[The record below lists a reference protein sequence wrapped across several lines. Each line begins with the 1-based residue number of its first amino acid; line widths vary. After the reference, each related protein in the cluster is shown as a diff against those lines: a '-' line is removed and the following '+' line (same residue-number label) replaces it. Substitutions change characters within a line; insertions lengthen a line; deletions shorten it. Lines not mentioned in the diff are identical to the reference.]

1 VRFIRLLR
9 SGALGLRVVAAR
21 PVMAAITMIG
31 ASAHLGRRLRPSDQ
45 ESYAKLARQY
55 LPKLAQRQFG

>member
-1 VRFIRLLR
+1 MTAI
-9 SGALGLRVVAAR
+9 AL
-21 PVMAAITMIG
+21 IDT
-31 ASAHLGRRLRPSDQ
+31 SAHLGRRLLPLDQ